1 MAGYNIGMDRIKS
14 AFEKA
19 MERVEQ
25 LERPGEEQRLEWKL
39 LPEGQR
45 LAGAY
50 LRGEGSPFSQIANAP
65 AEHRP
70 YLVRGMAQSLVSN
83 LQLPKSEAALHGN
96 NRTVEGLER
105 LLEDKAKKTLERVKY
120 VSEQYLQFGLPQR
133 EQSYEQLKL
142 QMEQQIAGAMSR
154 QTGAAGPVR
163 VNVESMPE
171 FQQQWLRVSVQ
182 IDQQYE
188 QHLEQFR
195 KQLLGLV

>member
-1 MAGYNIGMDRIKS
+1 MNRIKS

-50 LRGEGSPFSQIANAP
+50 IRGEGSPFSKIANAP

-83 LQLPKSEAALHGN
+83 LQLPKNEATLHGN
-96 NRTVEGLER
+96 NRIIEGLER
-105 LLEDKAKKTLERVKY
+105 LLEGKAKETLQRVRY
-120 VSEQYLQFGLPQR
+120 VSDQYSQFGLPQR
-133 EQSYEQLKL
+133 EQTYEQLKL
-142 QMEQQIAGAMSR
+142 QMEQQIAEAMSR
-154 QTGAAGPVR
+154 QPGATGPVH

-171 FQQQWLRVSVQ
+171 FQQQWLRISMQ

-188 QHLEQFR
+188 QHLEEFR
-195 KQLLGLV
+195 KQLLELV

>member
-39 LPEGQR
+39 LPEGRR

-65 AEHRP
+65 VEHRP

-96 NRTVEGLER
+96 NRIVEGLER
-105 LLEDKAKKTLERVKY
+105 LLEGKAKKTLERVKY

-133 EQSYEQLKL
+133 EQS
-142 QMEQQIAGAMSR
+142 S
-154 QTGAAGPVR
+154 
-163 VNVESMPE
+163 
-171 FQQQWLRVSVQ
+171 
-182 IDQQYE
+182 
-188 QHLEQFR
+188 
-195 KQLLGLV
+195 